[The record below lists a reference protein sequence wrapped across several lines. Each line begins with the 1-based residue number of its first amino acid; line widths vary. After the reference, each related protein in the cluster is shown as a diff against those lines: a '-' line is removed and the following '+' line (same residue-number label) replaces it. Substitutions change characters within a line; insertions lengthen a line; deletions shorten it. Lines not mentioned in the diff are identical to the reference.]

1 MTLDL
6 IRRNQAPILA
16 PMQQHAEEIFSIVIP
31 CLNEVAAIDDVL
43 TRLSNLQN
51 HLISSSQLKDFEI
64 IVVDDGSTDGSVAK
78 IKKYSHVKLIEHP
91 QTRGYGACLKEGFR
105 VCQGDW
111 IGFLDMDST
120 YDPRDLEPILHKARA
135 TEADIV
141 FGVRSFWGPGMP
153 WLRGFGN
160 FLFSKIVRLLFGR
173 GSDDI
178 ASGLRVF
185 HRRQREQVLALPHN
199 RFDFCFSL
207 TIWAL
212 VHRWRIQQI
221 PISYSERNGESKL
234 HSLKDGLLFFRVVFE
249 LIRVRS

>member
-16 PMQQHAEEIFSIVIP
+16 PMQKHAEETFSIVIP
-31 CLNEVAAIDDVL
+31 CLNEERAIDDVL
-43 TRLSNLQN
+43 TRLVQLQSELC
-51 HLISSSQLKDFEI
+51 HSSSLKNFEI
-64 IVVDDGSTDGSVAK
+64 IVVDDGSTDNSLEK
-78 IKKYSHVKLIEHP
+78 IKKYSSVKVIQHAKS
-91 QTRGYGACLKEGFR
+91 RGYGACLKEGFR
-105 VCQGDW
+105 VCEGDW

-120 YDPRDLEPILHKARA
+120 YDPRDLEPVLQRARA

-153 WLRGFGN
+153 LWRGFGN
-160 FLFSKIVRLLFGR
+160 FLFSKIVRLIFGR

-185 HRRQREQVLALPHN
+185 HRRQREQILALPHN

-221 PISYSERNGESKL
+221 PISYSERSGESKL
-234 HSLKDGLLFFRVVFE
+234 HSLRDGLLFFRVVLE